1 MKTKK
6 NFFLEDDQIKRMKDH
21 NLKTGVPMSEMVR
34 RGIDLYF
41 DEITEGRGENKNG
54 HKSD

>member
-6 NFFLEDDQIKRMKDH
+6 NFFLEDDQIKRMKDRSAA
-21 NLKTGVPMSEMVR
+21 TGVPMSEIVR

-41 DEITEGRGENKNG
+41 EQIKRGLSNENK
-54 HKSD
+54 K

>member
-6 NFFLEDDQIKRMKDH
+6 NFFLEDTQIKRMKDH

-41 DEITEGRGENKNG
+41 DEIEGGPGNENKRQQT
-54 HKSD
+54 